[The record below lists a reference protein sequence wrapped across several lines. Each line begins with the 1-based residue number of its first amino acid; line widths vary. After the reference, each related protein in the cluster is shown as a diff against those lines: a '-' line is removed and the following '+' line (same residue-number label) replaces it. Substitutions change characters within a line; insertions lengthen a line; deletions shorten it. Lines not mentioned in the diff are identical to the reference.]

1 MRMPRLALA
10 LVAALTLVAVPR
22 AAAQDPPPLPPT
34 TVELPSNADADGDDV
49 PDSSDRCP
57 TVRGAPTDGCPSPDR
72 DGDGIPNESDEC
84 PDIPNDARGCPQPV
98 TPGGNAPT
106 HAVATQINQPSA
118 AIKKYSRGL
127 QLTGGISA
135 NGYMTP
141 KRLTIW
147 LPKGVKV
154 SSAPAKPCSAAFVK
168 TLQLHA
174 FKRCA
179 KMFAGRV
186 GSEEHSAYFAFAG
199 PKVGARQRL
208 FLRARAQDGEDGEE
222 IVAFGTGWIDPAK
235 GAFGPKLTLELG
247 QLGLS
252 VRMVELYSAPE
263 NGVKPLQGK
272 CTGKFRVRLET
283 AQGTTQKTLRC

>member
-1 MRMPRLALA
+1 MARLAL
-10 LVAALTLVAVPR
+10 VFAALLLLI
-22 AAAQDPPPLPPT
+22 AAPGAIAQVPPPSPAGDT
-34 TVELPSNADADGDDV
+34 DGDMV
-49 PDSSDRCP
+49 PDPFDACP
-57 TVRGAPTDGCPSPDR
+57 TVAGVFPGGCPPPTR
-72 DGDGIPNESDEC
+72 PEDGGADKP
-84 PDIPNDARGCPQPV
+84 APV
-98 TPGGNAPT
+98 A
-106 HAVATQINQPSA
+106 ATQIGSPSA
-118 AIKKYSRGL
+118 SITKYSRGL
-127 QLTGGISA
+127 QFGGGISA

-147 LPKGVKV
+147 LPKGIKV

-186 GSEEHSAYFAFAG
+186 GSEEHSGYFAFAG
-199 PKVGARQRL
+199 PKVGSRQRL
-208 FLRARAQDGEDGEE
+208 FLRARAQEAEDGEE
-222 IVAFGTGWIDPAK
+222 IVGFGTGWIDPAK

-252 VRMVELYSAPE
+252 VRMVELYSAAE
-263 NGVKPLQGK
+263 NKVKPLQGT

-283 AQGTTQKTLRC
+283 AQGNTDKTFSC